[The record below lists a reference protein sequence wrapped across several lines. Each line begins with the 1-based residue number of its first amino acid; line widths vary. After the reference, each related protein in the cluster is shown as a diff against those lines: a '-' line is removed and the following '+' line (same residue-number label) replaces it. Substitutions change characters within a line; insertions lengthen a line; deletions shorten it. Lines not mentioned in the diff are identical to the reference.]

1 MASNDK
7 RQLWTQRITDYRN
20 SGMTASNWC
29 EDNEIILS
37 QLRYWLLKFK
47 KENTL
52 LESNGTNWVSVDFS
66 NSLSNPK
73 ERTIT
78 VKIGPATIELNK
90 NFDKDV
96 FTDVVKVL
104 NIIC

>member
-47 KENTL
+47 KENTST
-52 LESNGTNWVSVDFS
+52 ESNGTNWVSVDLS
-66 NSLSNPK
+66 NSPSNTK
-73 ERTIT
+73 EKTISI
-78 VKIGPATIELNK
+78 KIGLATIELNK
-90 NFDKDV
+90 GFDKEV
-96 FTDVVKVL
+96 FTEAVKVL